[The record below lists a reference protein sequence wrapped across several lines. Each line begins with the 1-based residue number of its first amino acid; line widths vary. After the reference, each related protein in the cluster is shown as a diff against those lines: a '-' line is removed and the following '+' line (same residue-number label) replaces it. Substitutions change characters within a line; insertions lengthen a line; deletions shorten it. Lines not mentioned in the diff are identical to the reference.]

1 MRALLLALLVLS
13 TAPAAAAADD
23 CDALAARIVDATP
36 MRFERRA
43 NQYIHF
49 KGPAPL
55 DTLSVHCGETGYR
68 PSIGVFSNETALPPP
83 AFFDAVAAV
92 SVLALGLPREK
103 VRADALLCQRRA
115 LKDADGDA
123 SFDRPGYQVNC
134 SLGQPSRDPKKD
146 SQGFIGVQIFKTP

>member
-1 MRALLLALLVLS
+1 MRAPILALLLLLPRPVL
-13 TAPAAAAADD
+13 ADD
-23 CDALAARIVDATP
+23 CDVLAAKIVDATP
-36 MRFERRA
+36 MRFDRRA
-43 NQYIHF
+43 GQHIHF

-68 PSIGVFSNETALPPP
+68 RSFGLFSNDTALPPP
-83 AFFDAVAAV
+83 AFFSTVAGV
-92 SVLALGLPREK
+92 SAMALGLPRDTL
-103 VRADALLCQRRA
+103 RTDALLCQRRA